1 MAFLFGGA
9 ADPWSPRSPV
19 NDAELD
25 GEIYED
31 AYLAPLNPDS
41 EIYVIPKIGGG

>member
-1 MAFLFGGA
+1 VGPPIRCLL
-9 ADPWSPRSPV
+9 DPPV